1 MCLDGVQG
9 CYAARWGAAM
19 LAIGVLADRWKNNFI
34 FRVITINQFND

>member
-1 MCLDGVQG
+1 
-9 CYAARWGAAM
+9 M